1 MPSILCQSLT
11 LPCGATLQNRLAK
24 SATQEGMSDP
34 DHHASEAL
42 CTLYRRWSEGGA
54 GLLITGDLMVDMSHR
69 ERPGNVVVDRNGGL
83 DALRR
88 WASAGRTAGNHMW
101 AQINQPGRQTPASIL
116 ENPLAPSAT
125 MEGLP
130 AQGFSMPR
138 AMTEKQILDLIQR
151 FGEVAAT
158 VRETGFT
165 GVQLHAA
172 HGFMASSFLSPLSNT
187 RQDDWGGSL
196 ENRARFMI
204 EALRAMRKAVGG
216 DFPLSVK
223 MNSADFQKGGMT
235 VEESIRVVDML
246 NAESIDLLE
255 ISGGSYNAPEM
266 IGIGGAEPH
275 PFARQKAVS
284 TLKREAYFM
293 EYAEQARPVAKMPL
307 MITGGFRS
315 RAMMETA
322 VTSGNV
328 DVIGLARPFCASTD
342 FCGQLLRG
350 EIGEV
355 PKVEERLLLNRASH
369 AAITDDRE
377 FNLLESNHQ
386 LAWMYLQLVRFGDGL
401 HADWDMPLETAA
413 PMFEKSESDREQA
426 RLRALSAAQA

>member
-1 MPSILCQSLT
+1 M
-11 LPCGATLQNRLAK
+11 
-24 SATQEGMSDP
+24 
-34 DHHASEAL
+34 AL
-42 CTLYRRWSEGGA
+42 K
-54 GLLITGDLMVDMSHR
+54 
-69 ERPGNVVVDRNGGL
+69 
-83 DALRR
+83 
-88 WASAGRTAGNHMW
+88 
-101 AQINQPGRQTPASIL
+101 
-116 ENPLAPSAT
+116 
-125 MEGLP
+125 
-130 AQGFSMPR
+130 FS
-138 AMTEKQILDLIQR
+138 
-151 FGEVAAT
+151 
-158 VRETGFT
+158 
-165 GVQLHAA
+165 
-172 HGFMASSFLSPLSNT
+172 
-187 RQDDWGGSL
+187 
-196 ENRARFMI
+196 
-204 EALRAMRKAVGG
+204 
-216 DFPLSVK
+216 
-223 MNSADFQKGGMT
+223 
-235 VEESIRVVDML
+235 
-246 NAESIDLLE
+246 
-255 ISGGSYNAPEM
+255 
-266 IGIGGAEPH
+266 
-275 PFARQKAVS
+275 VS

-293 EYAEQARPVAKMPL
+293 EYAEQAWPVAKLPL

-401 HADWDMPLETAA
+401 DADWNMPLETAA